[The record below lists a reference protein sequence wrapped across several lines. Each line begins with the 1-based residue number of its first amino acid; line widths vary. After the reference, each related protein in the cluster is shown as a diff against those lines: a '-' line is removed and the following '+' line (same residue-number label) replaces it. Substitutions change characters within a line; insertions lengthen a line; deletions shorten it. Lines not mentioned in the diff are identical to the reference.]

1 MIEAVGVVIDE
12 FVLVGTYAVMGVN
25 MVVCQ
30 VHPVA
35 VIHRCLPAFWCFAV
49 EQGANARSLEG
60 FGNVNVRVVEKGG
73 GKVGVEDHVG
83 VGTAGFDLFGIA
95 DDEGHAERFFVHKTL
110 VIPAVI
116 AQEKALVRCVND
128 DGVVGE
134 AFCIEIV
141 EHAPDIVVDGG
152 HTAQVVFDVALV
164 FPFFI
169 FFR

>member
-1 MIEAVGVVIDE
+1 MIEAIGVVIDE
-12 FVLVGTYAVMGVN
+12 FVLVGSHAVMGVN
-25 MVVCQ
+25 MVVCK

-35 VIHRCLPAFWCFAV
+35 IIHRCLPVFRCFAV

-60 FGNVNVRVVEKGG
+60 FGNVNARVVEKGG

-83 VGTAGFDLFGIA
+83 VDTAGFDFFGIA
-95 DDEGHAERFFVHKTL
+95 DDEGHAQGFFIHKTL
-110 VIPAVI
+110 VIPAVV
-116 AQEKALVRCVND
+116 AQEKALVRCVD
-128 DGVVGE
+128 DYGVVGE
-134 AFCIEIV
+134 TFFIEIV
-141 EHAPDIVVDGG
+141 EHAPDIVIDRG

>member
-1 MIEAVGVVIDE
+1 
-12 FVLVGTYAVMGVN
+12 MGVN
-25 MVVCQ
+25 MMVRQ

-35 VIHRCLPAFWCFAV
+35 IIHRCLPSFWGFAV
-49 EQGANARSLEG
+49 EQGAHARSLEG
-60 FGNVNVRVVEKGG
+60 FGDVDARVVEKGG

-83 VGTAGFDLFGIA
+83 VDTAGFDFFGIA
-95 DDEGHAERFFVHKTL
+95 DDEGHAQRFFVHKTL

-134 AFCIEIV
+134 AFFVEIV
-141 EHAPDIVVDGG
+141 EHAPDIVVDRG
-152 HTAQVVFDVALV
+152 HTAQVVFYVALV